1 MSRRKTK
8 KKTETSKIILFV
20 SYIIGIIL
28 TVLTVAGTI
37 AGFDASPLVTVTG
50 LAYAEIGVSNGFYY
64 NKAKKENVMKIAIGF
79 VESSP
84 EKAEQLA
91 AVVNA
96 IGGIV

>member
-8 KKTETSKIILFV
+8 RKTETSKIILFV

-28 TVLTVAGTI
+28 TVLTAAGII
-37 AGFDASPLVTVTG
+37 AGFDVSPLVTVTG

-64 NKAKKENVMKIAIGF
+64 NKAKKENAMKIAIGF
-79 VESSP
+79 VESNP

-96 IGGIV
+96 IGGIA